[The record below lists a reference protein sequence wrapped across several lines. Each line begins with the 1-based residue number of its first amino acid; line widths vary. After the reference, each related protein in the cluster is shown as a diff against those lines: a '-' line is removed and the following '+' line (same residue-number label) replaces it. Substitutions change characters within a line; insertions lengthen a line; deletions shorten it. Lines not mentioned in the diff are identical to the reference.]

1 MLYSIE
7 NNSIS
12 INGDVLA
19 KDDLCYHVTAA
30 VTSEEVQ
37 FFVFRFF
44 LYYYQCWKIAA
55 ISSVLLIVP
64 TPFEKE

>member
-7 NNSIS
+7 DTSIS

-19 KDDLCYHVTAA
+19 KDDLCYHVSAA
-30 VTSEEVQ
+30 VTSKEVQ
-37 FFVFRFF
+37 FFVFSFF
-44 LYYYQCWKIAA
+44 LYYYQCWKIPA